1 MRAVDLAL
9 YADELASRAS
19 TLAAQTTDVAVN
31 RVTERLFLKYRR
43 PEDYLLKTKAEI
55 AQARARGAGDA

>member
-9 YADELASRAS
+9 YADELAS

-43 PEDYLLKTKAEI
+43 PEDYL
-55 AQARARGAGDA
+55 AQDEGRDRPSSRSRGW

>member
-43 PEDYLLKTKAEI
+43 PEDYL
-55 AQARARGAGDA
+55 AQDEGRDRPSSRSRGW